1 MSSENAHNQHSYS
14 AGRILVRPQNP
25 GMWARYPI
33 AVRLDQKLRFATIMT
48 ANRFRTASDTFEAL
62 LNLWNET
69 NQIPVIDVNADT
81 KSAA

>member
-1 MSSENAHNQHSYS
+1 MSSEINHTTQSY
-14 AGRILVRPQNP
+14 AGGRILVRPQNP

-48 ANRFRTASDTFEAL
+48 AGRFRTASDTFEAL
-62 LNLWNET
+62 LNLWTE